1 MSFDLSIQENLEL
14 VKTKYSTYIS
24 STNFNL
30 FQKMYDYYKGNTDAM
45 ANYKMITDRSNLKV
59 NLNYI
64 KKFIKEEV
72 SYSVG
77 NPIIYESRSS
87 NKNFIDDIDYILSS
101 WSSNHDS
108 DLMKYL
114 LIFAEVYELY
124 YIDEDG
130 DFSSKILKPTEGFGF
145 INNDG
150 DLVFFINIRTDV
162 ITQKQFLDVY
172 TDDFIYH
179 FDTQFNQTEAP
190 TNNIFGK
197 VPVSVGQLTFE
208 TTDDSLYKDLKGLQ
222 DAYETNLS
230 DISNEISD
238 FRNAYLKFVGA
249 QIEKDQ
255 AKEMK
260 AMGIIQMPEGGNAE
274 WLIKNIN
281 DLFIQNTLDRYEDK
295 MYQIACHINANEKMQ
310 SNTSSLALRARLNS
324 LENKCS
330 LNEGAHKDILKNRI
344 KFLCKFLSIK
354 QNKNYDPKDIKIKYT
369 ANIPQDDLMM
379 AQIFSQTPAGTIS
392 KQTARAQFTFVD
404 NPVKEGQ
411 LCEQEQQEELDTMP
425 PVHPGV

>member
-1 MSFDLSIQENLEL
+1 MSFDLGIQENLEL
-14 VKTKYSTYIS
+14 VKTQYSTYIS

-87 NKNFIDDIDYILSS
+87 NKNFIDDIDYILGS
-101 WSSNHDS
+101 WPSNHDS

-130 DFSSKILKPTEGFGF
+130 DFNSKIIKPTEGFGF

-179 FDTQFNQTEAP
+179 FDAQFNQSEAP
-190 TNNIFGK
+190 TNNIF
-197 VPVSVGQLTFE
+197 
-208 TTDDSLYKDLKGLQ
+208 
-222 DAYETNLS
+222 
-230 DISNEISD
+230 
-238 FRNAYLKFVGA
+238 
-249 QIEKDQ
+249 
-255 AKEMK
+255 
-260 AMGIIQMPEGGNAE
+260 
-274 WLIKNIN
+274 
-281 DLFIQNTLDRYEDK
+281 
-295 MYQIACHINANEKMQ
+295 
-310 SNTSSLALRARLNS
+310 
-324 LENKCS
+324 
-330 LNEGAHKDILKNRI
+330 
-344 KFLCKFLSIK
+344 
-354 QNKNYDPKDIKIKYT
+354 
-369 ANIPQDDLMM
+369 
-379 AQIFSQTPAGTIS
+379 
-392 KQTARAQFTFVD
+392 
-404 NPVKEGQ
+404 
-411 LCEQEQQEELDTMP
+411 
-425 PVHPGV
+425 